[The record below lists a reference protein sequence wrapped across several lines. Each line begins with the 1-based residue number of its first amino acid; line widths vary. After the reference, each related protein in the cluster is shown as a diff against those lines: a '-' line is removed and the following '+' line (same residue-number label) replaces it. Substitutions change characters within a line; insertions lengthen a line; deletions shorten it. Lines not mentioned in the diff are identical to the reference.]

1 VKIGEYYYM
10 TGYHEPVLI
19 KEVLDYLAVK
29 EGSWY
34 LDCTLGDGGH
44 TLEILGL
51 GGNVIGIDQDPEA
64 LKRASQRIKEAGF
77 EEKRFKLLRGNFSQ
91 VDILVEDQRF
101 DGVLM
106 DLGVSSLQLDEV
118 ERGFSFS
125 KEALLDMRM
134 DPDLGVRALDL
145 VNGLN
150 KGELL
155 KLFEKYGEASD
166 RRVVEAIIRARVEG
180 QITKTTQLA
189 EIISQVFRRS
199 GGKERI
205 HPATVYFQALRIAVN
220 DEINSLTDGLPKV
233 LERLNKNGN
242 LCVISFHSLE
252 DRVVKREFKKW
263 QSLGFGQVITEKPLT
278 PSDEEVGSNP
288 RARSSKLRVF
298 KKL

>member
-77 EEKRFKLLRGNFSQ
+77 EEKRFKLLRGNFSK